1 MKGST
6 MDNQVD
12 NLTIKLQTMLQKKES
27 QITELLVVIDTAQ
40 RALARAESVITDEQ
54 HKQHVFNPSAKWVMK
69 FKQ

>member
-1 MKGST
+1 
-6 MDNQVD
+6 MDD
-12 NLTIKLQTMLQKKES
+12 HGNLTMKLQGLLQKKEN

-40 RALARAESVITDEQ
+40 RALARAEAVITDEQ